1 MKIPSILL
9 LVLQCSKLSLSYQPY
24 FHHNSLQQRQ
34 QAKSFLTPPS
44 SSLNSLFLIRK
55 NDDHNQ
61 SFLAPSSSTLSL
73 SKLFSTVTDGIEK
86 ESSSNSNENS
96 LDEEGIGAWI
106 PMASISSMKGL
117 GPQRVTLMNIDFVVW
132 HTEEGKGSETK
143 WTVQTDACA
152 HRLAPLSQGRVDPE
166 TNCIECP
173 YHGWQFDSN
182 GNVTSIPQLDKGRTI
197 QDVQRT
203 SKSGSGGVNL
213 RTYPTHIV
221 DDLLFVFLPSSLHGE
236 MFPQSTL
243 PEEFYSLLNDERIQG
258 TEFFT
263 RDLPYSFD
271 FLVENFMDPAHIPF
285 AHHSLQS
292 TRDDGS
298 PIMMEEMVRRVCF
311 FFYVLK
317 QSIMFVR
324 F

>member
-1 MKIPSILL
+1 MKIGSILL
-9 LVLQCSKLSLSYQPY
+9 LIVQYPVFSWSYQSCFNHNAIRHRQQSKL
-24 FHHNSLQQRQ
+24 
-34 QAKSFLTPPS
+34 FLTPS
-44 SSLNSLFLIRK
+44 SSLNAPFLIRK
-55 NDDHNQ
+55 NDFNRNQ
-61 SFLAPSSSTLSL
+61 PFLAPSLPV
-73 SKLFSTVTDGIEK
+73 SKLFSTITDGNEQ
-86 ESSSNSNENS
+86 EASSSKSNENN

-106 PMASISSMKGL
+106 PIASISSMKGL
-117 GPQRVTLMNIDFVVW
+117 GPQRVTLMNVDFVIW
-132 HTEEGKGSETK
+132 HTEEEEKGSETK
-143 WTVQTDACA
+143 WTVQTDACT

-203 SKSGSGGVNL
+203 SKSGRSGGVNL

-243 PEEFYSLLNDERIQG
+243 PEEFYPLLNDERIQG
-258 TEFFT
+258 TEFFV

-298 PIMMEEMVRRVCF
+298 PIMMEEMVRAECVSF
-311 FFYVLK
+311 FLYLQK
-317 QSIMFVR
+317 QLVV
-324 F
+324 